1 MAVIADILYR
11 VRLEL
16 GDLEKAFNWS
26 DTGDGST
33 KVYDLRVKP
42 VDPATLVVTVNNTP
56 VTQPSGYTVQADHG
70 IITFASAPG
79 NNTTI
84 RVIAPW

>member
-1 MAVIADILYR
+1 MAVLADILYR

-33 KVYDLRVKP
+33 KVYDLRVKLP
-42 VDPATLVVTVNNTP
+42 
-56 VTQPSGYTVQADHG
+56 
-70 IITFASAPG
+70 
-79 NNTTI
+79 
-84 RVIAPW
+84 